1 MDRLLPLLAV
11 LMWSGNAVVTKAAAG
26 IIAPAEISFYRWL
39 IAAAVLG
46 LWVARPLLRNLEAL
60 RPHLIHL
67 VILGVLGS
75 ALFPTLMYV
84 AAQYTTA
91 TNLGIIQVLMP
102 LFAIGFASLM
112 GAQSISTAVV
122 IGVLLSLTGGV
133 VVVSRGDFSQL
144 VENGVNSGDLIMLA
158 ATACFA
164 LYSALVRKWQTG
176 LPAAQDL
183 FIQALSA
190 SLVLLPLYVVS
201 DHQGLNS
208 HNLPL
213 VVFAAIPASLVAPWM
228 WIVSIQRIGPER
240 AALFFNLLPFFTVI
254 LAALFLG
261 EKLTASLA
269 IGGILTVLGVALAQK
284 DGGFRDSG
292 KKAG

>member
-26 IIAPAEISFYRWL
+26 IIAPAEISFYRWGMAT
-39 IAAAVLG
+39 IVLG
-46 LWVARPLLRNLEAL
+46 LWVARPVVRNLEAL
-60 RPHLIHL
+60 RPHLIRL

-102 LFAIGFASLM
+102 LFAIGFAALM
-112 GAQSISTAVV
+112 GAQGVNAAIAA
-122 IGVLLSLTGGV
+122 GVLLSLTGGV
-133 VVVSRGDFSQL
+133 VVVSRGDFAQL
-144 VENGVNSGDLIMLA
+144 IENGVNSGDLIMLA

-164 LYSALVRKWQTG
+164 LYSVLVRKWQTG

-183 FIQALSA
+183 FIQALTA
-190 SLVLLPLYVVS
+190 SLVLLPLYIVS

-208 HNLPL
+208 HNVPL
-213 VVFAAIPASLVAPWM
+213 VVFAAIPASLLAPWM

-240 AALFFNLLPFFTVI
+240 AALFFNLLPFFTVM

-269 IGGILTVLGVALAQK
+269 IGGILTVLGVAIAQK
-284 DGGFRDSG
+284 DSG
-292 KKAG
+292 PRINRKKAG